1 MNNTFKVSL
10 FKNFLNRETI
20 VNCELDELVVMIRQG
35 RYAGAL
41 SDYRCYSPLLSSG
54 KPVSCSRRDV
64 MTADNRIPR
73 LCFSSVYKRRNG
85 KRIVVGHNGLLFIE
99 IAGLK
104 SFDEAVRIRRVASR
118 QPYTMLA
125 FIGANGL
132 SVIVVCSISQADGT
146 VPCDTEAWR
155 RLMTKGYR
163 LLHYIYSSQLKTE
176 ISMQT
181 GTAEAM
187 CLMSADAG
195 IYYNREA
202 LTLIV

>member
-35 RYAGAL
+35 RYADAL

-85 KRIVVGHNGLLFIE
+85 KRIVIGRNGLLFIE

-104 SFDEAVRIRRVASR
+104 NFDEAVRIRRVA
-118 QPYTMLA
+118 PAIHNVGFYWCEW
-125 FIGANGL
+125 IVCHCGL
-132 SVIVVCSISQADGT
+132 FYFAS
-146 VPCDTEAWR
+146 
-155 RLMTKGYR
+155 
-163 LLHYIYSSQLKTE
+163 
-176 ISMQT
+176 
-181 GTAEAM
+181 
-187 CLMSADAG
+187 
-195 IYYNREA
+195 
-202 LTLIV
+202 